1 MSWSPKARLF
11 WPIVVGAV
19 CLDVLTKLW
28 AESALTEHVPHR
40 VIGNVVRLTLGHNAG
55 AAFGMSVGI
64 YSRIAF
70 SLFAIAGIAVIGAMY
85 AKTPPEERMRAAAL
99 GLIIGGAIGNL
110 INRFHSPAGVT
121 DFIDVGT
128 TSWRFWTFNVAD
140 SCITVGAVLLLWALR
155 DESRG
160 NEVGVQPRQE
170 HS

>member
-11 WPIVVGAV
+11 WPIVVGSV
-19 CLDVLTKLW
+19 CLDVFTKWW

-40 VIGNVVRLTLGHNAG
+40 VLGHVVRLTLGHNAG
-55 AAFGMSVGI
+55 TAFGVSVGT

-85 AKTPPEERMRAAAL
+85 AKTPPDARLRAGAL

-110 INRFHSPAGVT
+110 INRFVSRAGVT

-128 TSWRFWTFNVAD
+128 ASWRFWTFNIAD
-140 SCITVGAVLLLWALR
+140 SCITVGAILLLWALK
-155 DESRG
+155 DESRT
-160 NEVGVQPRQE
+160 
-170 HS
+170 